1 MEVVGLAAN
10 IQTFVDV
17 GCKVAKCAYEIH
29 HSGSTTSHTHTQYTR
44 IL

>member
-1 MEVVGLAAN
+1 MEAGGLAVS
-10 IQTFVDV
+10 ILTFIDV

-44 IL
+44 ML